1 MNEWIIA
8 WVNMVYDASES
19 LAYTPLLLRINIL
32 FSKVKVIFKE
42 KFYVPCSLSLWD
54 LEVFMLGTFSWN
66 GTWNILSIDVPI
78 EICNNPIQYLYLHLM
93 PQFKYRVVIIGSSI
107 TLGFKNLWLCL
118 QPGNHILENK
128 INEITR

>member
-54 LEVFMLGTFSWN
+54 LGSIHAWDFQLKWDMKYFEHRCAHWNMQQSDSISLFTFDA
-66 GTWNILSIDVPI
+66 SI
-78 EICNNPIQYLYLHLM
+78 
-93 PQFKYRVVIIGSSI
+93 
-107 TLGFKNLWLCL
+107 
-118 QPGNHILENK
+118 
-128 INEITR
+128 